1 VTSVTGAARI
11 EAIETSH
18 RVSHEREVRLMPYAR
33 CSVCGQTIPVEKVSN
48 DVMMMWHGVHCGS
61 SQAYFGSKEIFQVA
75 DDFEKKKPVAIPAP
89 ARPRLGLAG
98 LKAAA
103 QARRARLVA
112 AK

>member
-1 VTSVTGAARI
+1 
-11 EAIETSH
+11 
-18 RVSHEREVRLMPYAR
+18 MPYAR
-33 CSVCGQTIPVEKVSN
+33 CSECGQTMQLEKVSN
-48 DVMMMWHGVHCGS
+48 DVMMMWHGTHCGS
-61 SQAYFGSKEIFQVA
+61 SQAYFASKEIFQVA

-89 ARPRLGLAG
+89 VRPRLGLAG